1 MSTVKPQ
8 TVQDLYL
15 SSTFNPSSL
24 SIYHLGIYFDEDTLL
39 FGISNVQNE
48 PLLLRHYKNRD
59 GLEPHKFLEAVWQQD
74 DYIRKRF
81 AQVLLLAEAGKW
93 LPIPA
98 EYVPDGSEGSYLS
111 IYYEIGEGALS
122 HYRVRKDVIRGTGA
136 AIAYALEGEVGDFI
150 SARLNQAT
158 TLHTAARYVEMTRA
172 LSLRPLGQQPFTGI
186 VWLYLNKFY
195 YVLFQG
201 EQLILVNRYSALTAE
216 DVMYYLQGI
225 HNQLGIAKNSLAVAV
240 AGYSVLKPYVATLL
254 YRFFG
259 AGYRDLSKVFPGA
272 ASLKEAGLGP
282 EDALFLTF
290 WARGADPA
298 G

>member
-1 MSTVKPQ
+1 MTTTKPQ
-8 TVQDLYL
+8 TAHDLYI
-15 SSTFNPSSL
+15 SSTFNPHSV
-24 SIYHLGIYFDEDTLL
+24 SIYHLGAYFEEDTLL
-39 FGISNVQNE
+39 LAISNVQNE
-48 PLLLRHYKNRD
+48 LLLLRQYKNRD
-59 GLEPHKFLEAVWQQD
+59 GLEPSRFLDAVWSQD
-74 DYIRKRF
+74 DYFRKRF
-81 AQVLLLAEAGKW
+81 AQVLLLLGASKW

-98 EYVPDGSEGSYLS
+98 EYVPDGTEGSYLA

-122 HYRVRKDVIRGTGA
+122 HYRIRKDVIRGTGA
-136 AIAYALEGEVGDFI
+136 AIGYAIEGNVADFI
-150 SARLNQAT
+150 SARLSQAT
-158 TLHTAARYVEMTRA
+158 ILHLATRYVEITRA
-172 LSLRPLGQQPFTGI
+172 LSLKPLGQQPFTGI

-201 EQLILVNRYSALTAE
+201 ERLILVNQYSALTAE

-225 HNQLGIAKNSLAVAV
+225 HNQLGIARNNLLVGV

-259 AGYRDLSKVFPGA
+259 TGYRDLSKLFPA
-272 ASLKEAGLGP
+272 ASSLKEAGLGA
-282 EDALFLTF
+282 EDVLFLTF